1 MKYFSLKNWK
11 RLLNRRVLTLAA
23 VGILLGGAVVVNI
36 VMNGAESEKG
46 ENTGKTGAEQVAS
59 VSALSTGGSFFEAY
73 REERDMVRTEELA
86 YLDAIVAQGADEETL
101 SDAQQQKLSLIA
113 CMEAELNSENLIKA
127 KGFEDVIVSMHN
139 GAVNVIVGG
148 ETLSDEQVAQILDI
162 VLRATGE
169 TARNVKVSL
178 AQ

>member
-1 MKYFSLKNWK
+1 MKNFSLKNWK
-11 RLLNRRVLTLAA
+11 RLLNRRALTLAA
-23 VGILLGGAVVVNI
+23 VGVLLGGAVVVNI
-36 VMNGAESEKG
+36 VMNSQEQGQEEK
-46 ENTGKTGAEQVAS
+46 ENEVKS
-59 VSALSTGGSFFEAY
+59 VSALSTSGSFFESY
-73 REERDMVRTEELA
+73 REERDTVRTEELA

-127 KGFEDVIVSMHN
+127 KGFEEVIVSMHN

-148 ETLSDEQVAQILDI
+148 ESLSDEQVAQILDI

-169 TARNVKVSL
+169 TAQNVKVSL

>member
-1 MKYFSLKNWK
+1 MKHISLKNWK

-23 VGILLGGAVVVNI
+23 VGILLGGAVAVNLI
-36 VMNGAESEKG
+36 MDGSEREKTEKEGSEK
-46 ENTGKTGAEQVAS
+46 VAS
-59 VSALSTGGSFFEAY
+59 VSSLSTGAGFFEAY
-73 REERDMVRTEELA
+73 REERDVVRTEELA

-101 SDAQQQKLSLIA
+101 SDAQQQKLDLIS

-162 VLRATGE
+162 VLRATGKS
-169 TARNVKVSL
+169 AQDVKVSL
-178 AQ
+178 AP

>member
-1 MKYFSLKNWK
+1 MKNFSLKNWK
-11 RLLNRRVLTLAA
+11 RLLNRRALTLGA

-36 VMNGAESEKG
+36 VMNSREQEQKEEG
-46 ENTGKTGAEQVAS
+46 TQQVAS
-59 VSALSTGGSFFEAY
+59 VSTLTGGGSFFEAY
-73 REERDMVRTEELA
+73 REERDTVRTEELA

-101 SDAQQQKLSLIA
+101 SDAQQQKLDLIA

-139 GAVNVIVGG
+139 GTVNVIVEG
-148 ETLSDEQVAQILDI
+148 ETLNDEQVAQILDI
-162 VLRATGE
+162 VLRATGQK
-169 TARNVKVSL
+169 AQNVKVSL